1 MLLDFSQGNMTFV
14 VEVDE
19 NGRAMLRHFCNGPAT
34 DEREKEAKWCPLAE
48 IHVTGENA
56 DAHHGMKH
64 IGSYGSRALKY
75 VSHGTETEKDG
86 KRVVFLLS
94 DGRMNV
100 RVSYRFYNG
109 IQAVRAW
116 CEVKNVGTDPLGLE
130 YVSSF
135 SYTGLDAGEPAP
147 LYKSVRVAVPH
158 NGNVREC
165 NWQWYGMEELGLRR
179 ISSSC
184 TKRCTVSNTGTWS
197 GKEFLPMG
205 AVENGDTGC
214 CYLWQ
219 IEHHGS
225 WQWELGEVSQ
235 MLYLKLSGPTEQEN
249 HWYKELQPG
258 ESFTTVPV
266 ALTVAGNFEAAVA
279 EMTKYRRALFQG
291 NGAGAGMPVIFNDY
305 MNCLGG
311 DPTEER
317 ELPMIDAAAAAG
329 AEYYCIDAGWYA
341 DGTWWETVGEWLPFK
356 GRFPNGIK
364 RVFDYIREK
373 GMIPGIWLEIEVM
386 GIECPLAKEW
396 EDECFFLRH
405 GKRVIDH
412 GRYQLDFRHPRV
424 RAHATAVVDRVVREY
439 GVGYIKM
446 DYNIEAG
453 IGTEVSADSFGD
465 GLLQHNRAYLAW
477 LDETLARY
485 PDLVWE
491 NCSSGGMRMDYAM
504 LQRAHIQSVT
514 DQTDYRK
521 MTVIAAA
528 APTAVLPEQAAVW
541 SYPLADADAD
551 AAAFNM
557 VNAML
562 QRIHLSGKLT
572 QLSEPAF
579 RAVREGV
586 AVYKTYRHLL
596 PAALPFWPM
605 GLPQLGRP
613 WQALG
618 LRAEGRALVA
628 LWRMGDEE
636 STLLPVRGRARIL
649 YPAESGACV
658 TACTDGIRIRL
669 PRASTAVLLEIIE
682 TV

>member
-1 MLLDFSQGNMTFV
+1 
-14 VEVDE
+14 
-19 NGRAMLRHFCNGPAT
+19 
-34 DEREKEAKWCPLAE
+34 
-48 IHVTGENA
+48 
-56 DAHHGMKH
+56 
-64 IGSYGSRALKY
+64 
-75 VSHGTETEKDG
+75 
-86 KRVVFLLS
+86 
-94 DGRMNV
+94 
-100 RVSYRFYNG
+100 
-109 IQAVRAW
+109 
-116 CEVKNVGTDPLGLE
+116 
-130 YVSSF
+130 
-135 SYTGLDAGEPAP
+135 
-147 LYKSVRVAVPH
+147 
-158 NGNVREC
+158 
-165 NWQWYGMEELGLRR
+165 
-179 ISSSC
+179 
-184 TKRCTVSNTGTWS
+184 
-197 GKEFLPMG
+197 
-205 AVENGDTGC
+205 
-214 CYLWQ
+214 
-219 IEHHGS
+219 
-225 WQWELGEVSQ
+225 
-235 MLYLKLSGPTEQEN
+235 
-249 HWYKELQPG
+249 
-258 ESFTTVPV
+258 
-266 ALTVAGNFEAAVA
+266 
-279 EMTKYRRALFQG
+279 
-291 NGAGAGMPVIFNDY
+291 
-305 MNCLGG
+305 
-311 DPTEER
+311 
-317 ELPMIDAAAAAG
+317 
-329 AEYYCIDAGWYA
+329 
-341 DGTWWETVGEWLPFK
+341 
-356 GRFPNGIK
+356 
-364 RVFDYIREK
+364 
-373 GMIPGIWLEIEVM
+373 M

-424 RAHATAVVDRVVREY
+424 RAHATAVVDRVIREY

-605 GLPQLGRP
+605 GLPQVGRP

-649 YPAESGACV
+649 YPTESGACV
-658 TACTDGIRIRL
+658 TACTDGIRIRM